1 MTVTIRPSKVED
13 AYVLGNNLRESDQKE
28 IKAGS
33 GRGPLEA
40 LVNAFKLSDPDLRWT
55 AFYNDEPIVMWGAAR
70 RNLTTGSIWLLAS
83 DDVYRIRKIFLKNCP
98 IYLKTMHE
106 RYQYLF
112 NWVDIKHESSLNWL
126 HGLGF
131 SVTGFDPRYGHG
143 KAPFL
148 MFTSYRDRNNV

>member
-13 AYVLGNNLRESDQKE
+13 AYLLGNNLRESDKRE

-40 LVNAFKLSDPDLRWT
+40 LVTAFKLSDPDLRWT
-55 AFYNDEPIVMWGAAR
+55 ALYNDEPIVMWGVSGL
-70 RNLTTGSIWLLAS
+70 NQTTGSIWLLAS
-83 DDVYRIRKIFLKNCP
+83 DEIYSIRKIFLMNCP
-98 IYLKTMHE
+98 SYLKTMHE
-106 RYQYLF
+106 RYQHLY
-112 NWVDIKHESSLNWL
+112 NWVDIKHESSLHWL

-131 SVTGFDPRYGHG
+131 NVVDFNPQHGHA

-148 MFTSYRDRNNV
+148 MFASSRDNNNV